1 MTPTNEQQGD
11 GVIRRRA
18 PRWLLLSGL
27 TVVLFGCDAGNQLAS
42 STVVAPLPPTSSSVF
57 AAPSVL
63 AAAKL
68 ATPAPVAT
76 STSVVV
82 EVEVVAAAASSN
94 EMQLAPTTTS
104 PPTTVVV
111 KRSVAPAPSA
121 ATFEPAAA
129 SPIALNAAAATEF
142 ASRTNSLRSSLGLAP
157 LSRDAQLDVSAANW
171 ARELAA
177 SGSLRHST
185 SPDRA
190 VANGWY
196 TAGENVGYG
205 WSVASVHDALVA
217 SVGHYANL
225 AGPSYSALGVAVAM
239 GADGRLWVC
248 EVFAG

>member
-1 MTPTNEQQGD
+1 M
-11 GVIRRRA
+11 
-18 PRWLLLSGL
+18 
-27 TVVLFGCDAGNQLAS
+27 VLFGCDAGNQLAS
-42 STVVAPLPPTSSSVF
+42 STVAAPPPSTPTSVV

-68 ATPAPVAT
+68 AIPAPAST

-82 EVEVVAAAASSN
+82 EIVAAAASSAN
-94 EMQLAPTTTS
+94 EMQLAPTTTT

-111 KRSVAPAPSA
+111 KRSVTPATSA

-129 SPIALNAAAATEF
+129 SPIALNTAAAAEF
-142 ASRTNSLRSSLGLAP
+142 TSRTNGLRSSLGLAP

-217 SVGHYANL
+217 SAGHYANL
-225 AGPSYSALGVAVAM
+225 AGPGYSALGIAVAM

>member
-1 MTPTNEQQGD
+1 M
-11 GVIRRRA
+11 IRRRA

-27 TVVLFGCDAGNQLAS
+27 AVVLFGCDAGNQIAS
-42 STVVAPLPPTSSSVF
+42 STVAAPLPPTPIPVF

-63 AAAKL
+63 AAAKRVI
-68 ATPAPVAT
+68 PAST

-82 EVEVVAAAASSN
+82 EVEVVGAAASAN
-94 EMQLAPTTTS
+94 EMQLAPTTTT

-111 KRSVAPAPSA
+111 KRSVTPATSV

-129 SPIALNAAAATEF
+129 SPIALNAAAAAEF
-142 ASRTNSLRSSLGLAP
+142 ASRTNGLRSSLGLAP
-157 LSRDAQLDVSAANW
+157 LSRDVQLDVSAANW

-217 SVGHYANL
+217 SAGHYANL
-225 AGPSYSALGVAVAM
+225 AGPSYTALGIAVAM

>member
-1 MTPTNEQQGD
+1 MTPTTQQQGD

-42 STVVAPLPPTSSSVF
+42 STVAAPLPPTPVV

-68 ATPAPVAT
+68 AAPASAST

-82 EVEVVAAAASSN
+82 EVVPAASSAN
-94 EMQLAPTTTS
+94 EMQLAPTTTT

-111 KRSVAPAPSA
+111 KRSVIPATSA

-129 SPIALNAAAATEF
+129 SPIALNTAAAAEF
-142 ASRTNSLRSSLGLAP
+142 AGRTNALRSSLGLAP

-185 SPDRA
+185 SPERA

-217 SVGHYANL
+217 SAGHYANL
-225 AGPSYSALGVAVAM
+225 AGPGYSALGIAVAM